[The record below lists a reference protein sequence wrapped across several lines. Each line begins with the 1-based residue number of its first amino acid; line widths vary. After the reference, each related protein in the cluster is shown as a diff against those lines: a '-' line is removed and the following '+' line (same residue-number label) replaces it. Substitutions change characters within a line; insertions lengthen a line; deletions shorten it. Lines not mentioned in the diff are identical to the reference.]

1 MDQAEEWR
9 RLKDFYA
16 GMNEGELEVVANEA
30 YDLTDIAKPLLKDEI
45 ARRGLK
51 ILLRTERVRRG
62 DAPRSSDFDVS
73 KVDLAVVGAIWK
85 LDDARRIKEILDT
98 AGIPCY
104 WGPENV
110 EKLEELKSSFDD
122 GIDLTVR
129 EEDHQRVLKGI
140 AGLFS
145 REAADDSA
153 KECNFACPK
162 CHSPEIVF
170 HDLDESAK
178 FNWSCDACGHAWTDD
193 GIEGEGSSPR

>member
-9 RLKDFYA
+9 RLQNFYA
-16 GMNEGELEVVANEA
+16 RMNDGELEVVANEA

-51 ILLRTERVRRG
+51 IPLRTERARPG
-62 DAPRSSDFDVS
+62 DRPRSSDFDVS
-73 KVDLAVVGAIWK
+73 NVDLAVVGAIGK
-85 LDDARRIKEILDT
+85 LDDARRIKELLDV

-104 WGPENV
+104 WGPDNV
-110 EKLEELKSSFDD
+110 ENLEELKSSFDD

-140 AGLFS
+140 AGLIS
-145 REAADDSA
+145 REAGDDSA
-153 KECNFACPK
+153 KEYNFECPK
-162 CHSPEIVF
+162 CHSSEIVF

-178 FNWSCDACGHAWTDD
+178 FNWTCDACGHQWTDD
-193 GIEGEGSSPR
+193 GVGQ

>member
-16 GMNEGELEVVANEA
+16 RMNEGELEVVANEA

-51 ILLRTERVRRG
+51 ISLRTERARLG
-62 DAPRSSDFDVS
+62 AATPRSSDFDVS

-85 LDDARRIKEILDT
+85 LDDARRVKEFLDVS
-98 AGIPCY
+98 GIPCY
-104 WGPENV
+104 WGPDNV
-110 EKLEELKSSFDD
+110 ENLEELKSSFDD

-129 EEDHQRVLKGI
+129 EEDHQRVVKGM

-145 REAADDSA
+145 GERAGNTD
-153 KECNFACPK
+153 KEFAVVCPK
-162 CHSPEIVF
+162 CKSPEIVF
-170 HDLDESAK
+170 HDLDASAK
-178 FNWSCDACGHAWTDD
+178 FNWSCDVCGNEWTDD
-193 GIEGEGSSPR
+193 GVELEG